1 MKDYISYLEDFVTEN
16 RKAVFKKVLSQ
27 RTRYFT
33 AVLEDLY
40 QMHNISAVVRSAD
53 IFGWQDLYIVQKKYD
68 PKLSHSIA
76 KGAEKWLDIHRYEQT
91 QEAINYLK
99 QKGYRIV
106 ATTPHTDDISLPD
119 FDINRPAAF
128 FFGVEKDGLSGQV
141 LSQADVF
148 LKIPMYGFTESFN
161 ISVAAALIMYS
172 VTQSLH
178 ASDIAWQLP
187 EREQQLIYMQW
198 LEKSIKRID
207 LIKKDYM
214 QKSGRDSL
222 FQILPYVEKN
232 TEKRHP

>member
-1 MKDYISYLEDFVTEN
+1 MNNYISYLEQFVTEN

-33 AVLEDLY
+33 TVLEDLY

-53 IFGWQDLYIVQKKYD
+53 IFGWQDLHIVQKKYD

-76 KGAEKWLDIHRYEQT
+76 KGAEKWLDIHRYKQT
-91 QEAINYLK
+91 GDAIKYLK

-119 FDINRPAAF
+119 FDISRPAAF
-128 FFGVEKDGLSGQV
+128 FFGVEKNGLSEQV
-141 LSQADVF
+141 MSQADVF

-172 VTQSLH
+172 VTQALH
-178 ASDIAWQLP
+178 NSALAWQLP
-187 EREQQLIYMQW
+187 EQEREKIYMQW
-198 LEKSIKRID
+198 LEKSIKSIE
-207 LIKKDYM
+207 LIKKDYIE
-214 QKSGRDSL
+214 KYGKD
-222 FQILPYVEKN
+222 LPF
-232 TEKRHP
+232 